1 MQAGRKSNNAM
12 AGKEWERR
20 RERGQR
26 ATKIHF
32 TKFMC
37 GSGSG
42 HTQTHTHET
51 GEISRC
57 RDIKKIKCPE
67 PNHLDEVPGSD

>member
-1 MQAGRKSNNAM
+1 MKWQGRRR
-12 AGKEWERR
+12 ERR

-42 HTQTHTHET
+42 HTH

>member
-1 MQAGRKSNNAM
+1 M
-12 AGKEWERR
+12 EWQGRR

-42 HTQTHTHET
+42 HTHES

>member
-1 MQAGRKSNNAM
+1 M
-12 AGKEWERR
+12 
-20 RERGQR
+20 RGIER

-42 HTQTHTHET
+42 HTSTHTHAGRER
-51 GEISRC
+51 EISRY
-57 RDIKKIKCPE
+57 RNIKKIKYPE
-67 PNHLDEVPGSD
+67 PGSTVGNIGVAVGV